1 MIYSSFKMNL
11 EHCLLLNKT
20 DGKVNSTKVFIL
32 WLLQNLPYKDEED
45 FPCIELVILL
55 IILVGVGGAVMLI
68 CAVVEPTWRKK
79 KMNMLR
85 LISSYLLLWIWAVQC
100 ICAHVYACISQRR
113 SRIRILNWSLISIMN
128 HFGQAGSNAI
138 YWASRH
144 GHVETLKFLSEN
156 KCPLDVKDKVRKK
169 LFSSFM

>member
-1 MIYSSFKMNL
+1 MNL

-79 KMNMLR
+79 KWICYVWLVHIYCYESELFNVFVHMYMR
-85 LISSYLLLWIWAVQC
+85 AYLNEGLELG
-100 ICAHVYACISQRR
+100 
-113 SRIRILNWSLISIMN
+113 
-128 HFGQAGSNAI
+128 F
-138 YWASRH
+138 
-144 GHVETLKFLSEN
+144 
-156 KCPLDVKDKVRKK
+156 
-169 LFSSFM
+169 